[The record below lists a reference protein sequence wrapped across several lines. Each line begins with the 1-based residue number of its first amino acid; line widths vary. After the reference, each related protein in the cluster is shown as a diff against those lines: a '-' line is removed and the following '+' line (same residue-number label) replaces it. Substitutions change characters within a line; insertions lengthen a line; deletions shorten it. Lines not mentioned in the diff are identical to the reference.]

1 MKETDISLRYIDRDM
16 RGLMVEMDKSSNRIT
31 LGLIITALII
41 ASTITLS
48 YDQIKILK
56 ISAFSFIGYS
66 ISAVLIIIVAISI
79 FMEKRGVK

>member
-1 MKETDISLRYIDRDM
+1 
-16 RGLMVEMDKSSNRIT
+16 MVEMDKSSNRIT